1 MNERRNLVRAGRGEF
16 GMDAMLRDRAGA
28 GMPACLYIQ
37 PWGANSVAH
46 SFVQIKGVALRKMP
60 ISYLE
65 PDAQTAGALA
75 LIICLIV
82 VYSARYAFA

>member
-1 MNERRNLVRAGRGEF
+1 
-16 GMDAMLRDRAGA
+16 MLRDRAGGGNA
-28 GMPACLYIQ
+28 RVPVYPALGCKFQ
-37 PWGANSVAH
+37 WQH
-46 SFVQIKGVALRKMP
+46 SFVQIKGVAFLRKMP